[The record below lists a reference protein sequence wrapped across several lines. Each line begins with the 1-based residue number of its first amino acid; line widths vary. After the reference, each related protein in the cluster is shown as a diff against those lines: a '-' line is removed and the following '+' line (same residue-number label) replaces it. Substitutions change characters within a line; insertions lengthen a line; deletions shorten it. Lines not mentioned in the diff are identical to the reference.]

1 MTAATLCAVS
11 WNPAICNDPL
21 DTDAVPVRPSRDS
34 KAYATSAIRRLDA
47 GGVILFFEMAGG
59 VA

>member
-1 MTAATLCAVS
+1 MTAATLCATS
-11 WNPAICNDPL
+11 WNLAICNDPL
-21 DTDAVPVRPSRDS
+21 DTNVGPVRPSRDS